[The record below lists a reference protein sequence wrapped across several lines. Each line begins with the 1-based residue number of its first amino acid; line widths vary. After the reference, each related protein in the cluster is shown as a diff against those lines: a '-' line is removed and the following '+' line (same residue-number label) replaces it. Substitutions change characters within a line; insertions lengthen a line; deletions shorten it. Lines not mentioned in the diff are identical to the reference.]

1 MTAGYILWINCES
14 DYGGTFVDDF
24 EANIAVQYWKL

>member
-1 MTAGYILWINCES
+1 MTVTYVLWDSWES